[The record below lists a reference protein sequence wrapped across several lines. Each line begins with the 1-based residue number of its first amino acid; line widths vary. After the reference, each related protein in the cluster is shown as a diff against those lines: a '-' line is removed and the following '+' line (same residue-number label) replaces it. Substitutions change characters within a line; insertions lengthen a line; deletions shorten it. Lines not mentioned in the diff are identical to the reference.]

1 MSPSDALARLIDALI
16 PVAGP
21 IAGFLAA
28 WIVFELTE
36 WRRREIQKQA
46 LRRALRAELETVEYL
61 LSMMVAKFSAPDDS
75 ATAVREVRWLLTV
88 GRERGRQ
95 LLEMPQELAERL
107 LERSDDEMA
116 EVLRRIGWHQEN
128 RAVPILLPTVEA
140 ALTSPVAGLT
150 GGETRALFLLKWQ
163 AHLLQDTAQAMKE
176 TLDRTFT
183 IEDEEN
189 HARMVENHQAAM
201 RWYRE
206 RAGFMLDAVRRALAE
221 WSE

>member
-88 GRERGRQ
+88 GRERGRL

-107 LERSDDEMA
+107 LDRSDDEMA

-128 RAVPILLPTVEA
+128 RGVPILLPTVEA
-140 ALTSPVAGLT
+140 ALTSPVAGLS
-150 GGETRALFLLKWQ
+150 GGEIKALFWLKWQ
-163 AHLLQDTAQAMKE
+163 AHLLQDTAQTMKE
-176 TLDRTFT
+176 ALDHTFT
-183 IEDEEN
+183 IEDDVN
-189 HARMVENHQAAM
+189 HALMVENHEAAK
-201 RWYRE
+201 RWYRK
-206 RAGFMLDAVRRALAE
+206 RAEIMLDAVRGALAE